1 MGTNWVSLYVEAQQ
15 MAGLNM
21 VLAYKEL
28 ERSDKNYTSYAIRLL
43 KPLMDQKYVLEYLRI
58 YFLSQVSAFEIKN

>member
-1 MGTNWVSLYVEAQQ
+1 